1 MNIVNKPLSEIIPY
15 NKNPRKNDNAVDAV
29 ARSIKEFGFK
39 NPVLIDPHNVIIC
52 GHTRYKAAIKLGLE
66 TVPCI
71 VADDLTDKQVKAFRI
86 ADNKLSELARWDFPL
101 LTGELADLKDLFNFE
116 DFGFS
121 EKESRDL
128 IGVHDVQEDNFDIDG
143 ELKKPAISK
152 TGDIW
157 ILGKHRVMCADS
169 TIEENVKQ
177 LMGPDLADLVVTD
190 PPYNVD
196 YGSKADA
203 INKYGYRFS
212 DRHIQNDYMPELEF
226 IDFLDKAF
234 KNMNAVMK
242 PGAAFYI
249 WHASITVYE
258 FETALRQNNL
268 KTRQQLIW
276 CKNSIVLGRQDYQWK
291 HEPCQKP
298 GTKVTME
305 GGALKDIQDIK
316 SGDRVIG
323 LNRAS
328 LQLVGW
334 NKSGT
339 GSKVTRVASRDYD
352 GKIYHITVVDKQ
364 TNATDNH
371 KFTVRYNREEAKKFY
386 VYLMKKG
393 NWWRVGISQLQ
404 NSRGSGMRDRLRG
417 ENGDVMWVVSK
428 GFDTKTEAVIEETI
442 ISCKYGIPQ
451 TIWNTG
457 KTGRIVI
464 KTNPQIARIY
474 DEIGEQN
481 IQDGAKRLLGD
492 RIRYPQIVHRRGME
506 STRHGFSVEACNLMP
521 KVFEVLM
528 PAKDAFETIVARYAQ
543 IEDIK
548 TEAYNGK
555 VYSLSVEGEH
565 YISDGI
571 VTHNCLYGWKEGGP
585 HSFVNDRTVS
595 TLIEDEPR
603 DFSKMKKE
611 DLIQL
616 LDLIHSEL
624 VPVSIIHVNKPGRS
638 AEHPTMKPLNL
649 LAGLIINSSKRD
661 GLVLDLF
668 GGSGSTLMAS
678 EQLKRKCYMM
688 EIDQKYTDVIV
699 NRYIKLTN
707 DRDNIYIIRDGMQT
721 KYADITGL

>member
-15 NKNPRKNDNAVDAV
+15 NKNPRKNDHAVDAV

-39 NPVLIDPHNVIIC
+39 NPILLDPRNVIIC
-52 GHTRYKAAIKLGLE
+52 GHTRYKAAIILSLE

-71 VADDLTDKQVKAFRI
+71 VADDLTEKQIKAFRI

-121 EKESRDL
+121 EKELRDL
-128 IGVHDVQEDNFDIDG
+128 IGVHDVQEDNFDIDA
-143 ELKKPAISK
+143 ELKKPAVSK

-157 ILGKHRVMCADS
+157 LLGKHRVMCADS

-177 LMGPDLADLVVTD
+177 LMDNQAADLVVTD

-291 HEPCQKP
+291 HEPC
-298 GTKVTME
+298 
-305 GGALKDIQDIK
+305 
-316 SGDRVIG
+316 
-323 LNRAS
+323 
-328 LQLVGW
+328 
-334 NKSGT
+334 
-339 GSKVTRVASRDYD
+339 
-352 GKIYHITVVDKQ
+352 
-364 TNATDNH
+364 
-371 KFTVRYNREEAKKFY
+371 
-386 VYLMKKG
+386 
-393 NWWRVGISQLQ
+393 
-404 NSRGSGMRDRLRG
+404 
-417 ENGDVMWVVSK
+417 
-428 GFDTKTEAVIEETI
+428 
-442 ISCKYGIPQ
+442 
-451 TIWNTG
+451 
-457 KTGRIVI
+457 
-464 KTNPQIARIY
+464 
-474 DEIGEQN
+474 
-481 IQDGAKRLLGD
+481 
-492 RIRYPQIVHRRGME
+492 
-506 STRHGFSVEACNLMP
+506 
-521 KVFEVLM
+521 
-528 PAKDAFETIVARYAQ
+528 
-543 IEDIK
+543 
-548 TEAYNGK
+548 
-555 VYSLSVEGEH
+555 
-565 YISDGI
+565 
-571 VTHNCLYGWKEGGP
+571 LYGWKEGGP

-603 DFSKMKKE
+603 DFTKMKKE

-624 VPVSIIHVNKPGRS
+624 VPVSVIHVNKPGRS

-649 LAGLIINSSKRD
+649 LANLIINSSKRSE
-661 GLVLDLF
+661 LVLDIF
-668 GGSGSTLMAS
+668 GGSGSTLMAA
-678 EQLKRKCYMM
+678 EQLKRTCYMM
-688 EIDQKYTDVIV
+688 EIDQKYVDVIV

-707 DRDNIYIIRDGMQT
+707 DRDNIYIIRDGIQT
-721 KYADITGL
+721 KYADITGLQAPRP